1 VNASLEQVTRKR
13 ADRLKS
19 RKPDADAVSVHLAR
33 PRPALVLLCGFVL
46 AAGTVPLLVSGS
58 GDASTL
64 RNERVL
70 RVTERDFHISAP
82 NEVTAGNVDLTVH
95 NDGPDTH
102 ELIVVRANGKPLPL
116 RRDGLTVDEEAL
128 RPRTVATFEGSSAGG
143 GRSEQVH
150 LPPGTY
156 VLFCNMAGHYL
167 GGMHTTLVVK

>member
-1 VNASLEQVTRKR
+1 VPSLERVTHQR
-13 ADRLKS
+13 ADRLKR
-19 RKPDADAVSVHLAR
+19 RKPAADAVFVHIAR
-33 PRPALVLLCGFVL
+33 TRPALVLLSGFVL
-46 AAGTVPLLVSGS
+46 AVAALPLLVSGS
-58 GDASTL
+58 GHASTL

-82 NEVTAGNVDLTVH
+82 REVTQGEVDLSVH
-95 NDGPDTH
+95 NNGPDTH

-116 RRDGLTVDEEAL
+116 RRDGLTVDEAAL
-128 RPRTVATFEGSSAGG
+128 RSRTVATFEGSTAGG
-143 GRSEQVH
+143 GRSERVH

>member
-1 VNASLEQVTRKR
+1 M
-13 ADRLKS
+13 
-19 RKPDADAVSVHLAR
+19 
-33 PRPALVLLCGFVL
+33 LLCGLVL
-46 AAGTVPLLVSGS
+46 AAAVVPLLVSGS
-58 GDASTL
+58 GHAATL

-70 RVTERDFHISAP
+70 RVTERDFHIAAP
-82 NEVTAGNVDLTVH
+82 TTVAPGTVDLSVH

-128 RPRTVATFEGSSAGG
+128 ASRTVATFEGSGAGG

>member
-1 VNASLEQVTRKR
+1 M
-13 ADRLKS
+13 
-19 RKPDADAVSVHLAR
+19 
-33 PRPALVLLCGFVL
+33 RPALVLMFGFAML
-46 AAGTVPLLVSGS
+46 AAVVIVRASSGHA
-58 GDASTL
+58 GTL
-64 RNERVL
+64 RNQRVL
-70 RVTERDFHISAP
+70 RVTERDFRISAP
-82 NEVTAGNVDLTVH
+82 RAVSSGDVDLSVH

-128 RPRTVATFEGSSAGG
+128 RSHTVATLEGSGAGD

-150 LPPGTY
+150 LAPGRY

>member
-1 VNASLEQVTRKR
+1 MPFLCISCVCGLRSCCWPGSSWRRPPCPCSSPAPATQARFATSESCASPSATSI
-13 ADRLKS
+13 S
-19 RKPDADAVSVHLAR
+19 RHRSSWRD
-33 PRPALVLLCGFVL
+33 
-46 AAGTVPLLVSGS
+46 
-58 GDASTL
+58 GD
-64 RNERVL
+64 
-70 RVTERDFHISAP
+70 
-82 NEVTAGNVDLTVH
+82 VDLSVH

-116 RRDGLTVDEEAL
+116 RRDGLTVNEAAL
-128 RPRTVATFEGSSAGG
+128 KSRTVASFEGSGAGG

>member
-1 VNASLEQVTRKR
+1 M
-13 ADRLKS
+13 
-19 RKPDADAVSVHLAR
+19 
-33 PRPALVLLCGFVL
+33 LLCGFLL
-46 AAGTVPLLVSGS
+46 AAVVVPMLTASGHA
-58 GDASTL
+58 GTL

-70 RVTERDFHISAP
+70 RVTERDFHIAAP
-82 NEVTAGNVDLTVH
+82 TAVAAGAVDLSVH

-116 RRDGLTVDEEAL
+116 RRDGLTVDEHAL
-128 RPRTVATFEGSSAGG
+128 QSRTVATLEGSGAGG

-150 LPPGTY
+150 LAPGTY

>member
-1 VNASLEQVTRKR
+1 M
-13 ADRLKS
+13 
-19 RKPDADAVSVHLAR
+19 
-33 PRPALVLLCGFVL
+33 RPALVLLAGFVL
-46 AAGTVPLLVSGS
+46 AAAAVPLLVSGS
-58 GDASTL
+58 GHASTL
-64 RNERVL
+64 RNERIL

-82 NEVTAGNVDLTVH
+82 KQLARGDVDLSVH

-116 RRDGLTVDEEAL
+116 RRDGLTVNEAAL
-128 RPRTVATFEGSSAGG
+128 KSRTVASFEGSGAGG